1 MRYYYA
7 PIRKAKIE
15 ALKTTDNHTSWWRCR
30 TMETYT
36 WVGVH
41 SINHLENSVTV
52 SYKTV
57 WEFLTFGLWARNPT
71 AVGNAYSS
79 STITVKPGSHL
90 DELSSAD
97 EEINKLWYVSES
109 EYYSPKTK
117 NKLWVRASSMVSI
130 YRKLSK
136 GSQIQK
142 ATKYMILCKRHSVK
156 GKTLGSKNRWVT
168 TWNSRGGG
176 SWQLRWQHEG
186 TLWGTRT
193 ALHLNCNGAS
203 SLQACVRTVSESECI
218 FLCVN

>member
-1 MRYYYA
+1 MSQESYGCGECLQQLYSNCQAWKSSGWTFFSR
-7 PIRKAKIE
+7 
-15 ALKTTDNHTSWWRCR
+15 WRDKQTVVCL
-30 TMETYT
+30 
-36 WVGVH
+36 WVR
-41 SINHLENSVTV
+41 IL
-52 SYKTV
+52 
-57 WEFLTFGLWARNPT
+57 L
-71 AVGNAYSS
+71 
-79 STITVKPGSHL
+79 
-90 DELSSAD
+90 
-97 EEINKLWYVSES
+97 
-109 EYYSPKTK
+109 TK

-156 GKTLGSKNRWVT
+156 GKTSGSKNRWVT

-186 TLWGTRT
+186 ALWGTRT